1 MCQAL
6 ARIVIGDQLIAISKR
21 YKVVMTVH
29 DAIACIVPDKE
40 VAKAKKF
47 VEETMKVR
55 PTWAQE
61 LPLDCESG
69 FGKTYGSCK

>member
-1 MCQAL
+1 L
-6 ARIVIGDQLIAISKR
+6 ARIVIGDQLLKLGGR

-29 DAIACIVPDKE
+29 DAIACIVPNEE
-40 VAKAKKF
+40 VEEARKF
-47 VEETMKVR
+47 VEATMRVR

-69 FGKTYGSCK
+69 VGKTYGSCK